1 MVYTN
6 INDPYS
12 PTNSLSFNNINVGV
26 YDTLKPFDV
35 CINFPVIEIT
45 YRADL
50 LESFKSF
57 TGKEKELHDL
67 YGHVF
72 ANKVLAGGQ
81 LLIKNFNSASLKQGD
96 ILKFFLI
103 LAYNSARNNNE
114 IPFNNISFDSDI
126 LPKLET
132 SNGILLN
139 TLKKLSNWLKKLY
152 QDNIIDIISYNNLI
166 SISQLKSGILA
177 DNLENEKNSG
187 IANFKEKLSLEKWA
201 GDTVYLVKWIKD
213 FRLFQGLIINKSY
226 KIESSKKFSINF
238 LKVPEINL
246 NNKSYFKTM
255 NPTTKLEEIL
265 ISNNIFSIKNI
276 ALPFIKIDGFSDKDC
291 IHLIVECQRY
301 EIIIDRDHIKPSEEF
316 NNAVEKALDDM
327 KPFNALQDLFNEYGH
342 VLPLNIILGKSLKNI
357 STTSFDKNNSNLPM
371 EFLKSYKLNISYL
384 ITQKGDVIEENDLP
398 NWIENISNDDLEIIE
413 YDKIISLYDILGLE
427 QKRKV
432 DIVLNN
438 NNQDNL
444 KIIMTGIND
453 LKDLDNKNVE
463 HYKRINIES
472 SLEDENYKVFG
483 SIITKNNL
491 KTEDFFVRFSLYDV
505 NGFSA
510 MITTLKNTT
519 NIDITECYILW
530 MIIGNPLKLSV
541 FSPKNREIQVDYI
554 NKSIIQTG

>member
-57 TGKEKELHDL
+57 TGKEKELHNL

-166 SISQLKSGILA
+166 SIFQLKSGILA

-301 EIIIDRDHIKPSEEF
+301 EIIMDRDHIKPSKEF

-357 STTSFDKNNSNLPM
+357 STT
-371 EFLKSYKLNISYL
+371 
-384 ITQKGDVIEENDLP
+384 
-398 NWIENISNDDLEIIE
+398 
-413 YDKIISLYDILGLE
+413 E

-519 NIDITECYILW
+519 NIDITECYILC

>member
-301 EIIIDRDHIKPSEEF
+301 EIIMDRDHIKPSKEF